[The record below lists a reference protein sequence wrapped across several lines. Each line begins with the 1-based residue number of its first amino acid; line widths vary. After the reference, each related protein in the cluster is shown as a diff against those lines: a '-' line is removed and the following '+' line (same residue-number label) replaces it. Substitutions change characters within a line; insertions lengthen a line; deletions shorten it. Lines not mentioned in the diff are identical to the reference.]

1 MLIERQVLPNI
12 PVERGRGTDDLFDQ
26 LDTCPDTRFHAV
38 HLFHRYFLRV
48 AEEQRRSNVSESGS
62 FTQAAGGSD
71 DSSEEQ
77 LWSDVSEAS
86 SLTEAQVEGGS
97 DNSQEHNPGSSSED
111 SQDGDDDDGAPGS
124 DDTVVVKVSAFESE
138 SESNVSQDDREAIAW
153 DIALESLALSVK
165 VGSFVLQ
172 PRWAHIWIWQLHR
185 DFLTTVQNLIFS
197 SFRFRC
203 SQLLLCSTVSSSPW
217 LVITKARQI

>member
-1 MLIERQVLPNI
+1 LLIERQVLPKI

-48 AEEQRRSNVSESGS
+48 AEEQRRSDVSESGS

-77 LWSDVSEAS
+77 LRSDVSEAS

-97 DNSQEHNPGSSSED
+97 DNSPEYNPGSSSED

-124 DDTVVVKVSAFESE
+124 DDTVVVKVSGCESE
-138 SESNVSQDDREAIAW
+138 SESDVWQDGREAITW
-153 DIALESLALSVK
+153 DIALGSLALSVK

-185 DFLTTVQNLIFS
+185 DFLAPLNPVYAKEFLDLACHS
-197 SFRFRC
+197 
-203 SQLLLCSTVSSSPW
+203 VSYED
-217 LVITKARQI
+217 LEV